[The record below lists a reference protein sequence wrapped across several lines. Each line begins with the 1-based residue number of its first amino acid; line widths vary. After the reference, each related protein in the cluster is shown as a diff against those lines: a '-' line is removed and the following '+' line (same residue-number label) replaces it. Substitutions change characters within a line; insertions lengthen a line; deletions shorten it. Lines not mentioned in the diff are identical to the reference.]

1 MSASTAFTTNFEIP
15 LEPTDLEKESDKYF
29 CVDDIEVNNF
39 SRSELDSTLDEIENK
54 LSDKAYSI
62 TNKDLFSQIYSCVKH
77 FSSLEDNSRIRLVDS
92 LNNNLL
98 SLLASVGKL
107 LSTGVES
114 DSNLDH
120 VISIHKNA
128 LKMFVFLLYWVI
140 SKYEKEEVE
149 YVKSK
154 KDEELS
160 KSKKKRGTK
169 ARRKSIIEMDSWK
182 EGILHTLCSVLKYD
196 NLPKLWKKDRVEDAF
211 ILLFFKISFSLMEN
225 HDNIKSTLIKEAIF
239 KLITNALQIPS
250 DNLQTVVSTIL
261 HMIMNDEQMTNI
273 IVELIDHIGK
283 NTSRATNDSCSTIEK
298 LFVSELFR
306 EIGSLEL
313 NNDTPGTKFLSQ
325 FISTIGERV
334 PTAILSN
341 MSVVISH
348 LNDESYNIRNAIIHA
363 ISRVIPTVLKQTS
376 DENNS
381 RNTTSENL
389 TKKTRDQ
396 LLSILEERL
405 QDINAY
411 TRSKAI
417 QCWCYLCEEKSIPL
431 KTLPKI
437 LETVLGRLYDKTSS
451 VRKSAI
457 HFLSTLLENNPYGAD
472 LKLAK
477 FTEEAASAKRI
488 VESLPKHTEEE
499 LENLP
504 DLEQKEIR
512 LTRDNAFKLYLFYK
526 EGVDFINKV
535 HDTIPS
541 VCLLLSSETITDVV
555 ECIDYLV
562 KCFMFKIEISSF
574 GLKKVLK
581 LVWSP
586 HQSIKDAASEAIQH
600 IFMNAERLSRSAEE
614 CIEVAKQFT
623 EFVTECSQSEL
634 SALECIVNMLVLKNE
649 FSKNLFLSLLEIISP
664 KYSEKN
670 CIGALILLNMI
681 ATARPEALRKKIKS
695 LIKDCFGRTEKQSF
709 LIAHYACKIFQK
721 MAIDDSSDAYKA
733 EEKKKSKASSTADNE
748 DMLRYAGGNDNFKL
762 TDDHKLFEILLEYT
776 IDKEQHFPIYEWMI
790 LAESAITTI
799 YSLCMNPEQLSAH
812 IIKQVSL
819 NTNLSGSNNE
829 ADSQTLAVSP
839 VELTKLFFI
848 LGTCAIQEL
857 VHLERQFKKAK
868 ELNKTANIEKQQKAS
883 SKKSKKSSSKKK
895 RDRSEIDKEEEEDSN
910 TTVIEKELGLDPSNM
925 DIHSLEEAF
934 KEKENNIITESSLYG
949 SYLPLILNICCDNTN
964 MYKYSVLRRSAILAL
979 CKYMSVSQSV
989 CEQHLQL
996 LFTILIKL
1004 PKEMHSKSSIDGY
1017 ATIRNNII
1025 VTIGDLACR
1034 FPNSVERYIHHLYSC
1049 LRDTDQR
1056 VRKNTLLVLSHLV
1069 LNDMI
1074 KVKANIFEIVRCIV
1088 DTNDEISQLSKAFF
1102 TKLADKASGNNNP
1115 IYNLLPTILSN
1126 LSQKSANISPTS
1138 FQNIMEFLLSFV
1150 KKVLHKE
1157 KLVEKLCRRFDLVRI
1172 SSSIQANDEVYE
1184 KTIQEEDILQDLDIT
1199 SQPEAAQE
1207 DDMKLDHDEEIVQQ
1221 WRNLAF
1227 CLTQLSMND
1236 KCIQIMISE
1245 NCVKCY
1251 KKALIDFEVYDMLS
1265 SITAKFKKT
1274 ASTKTGK
1281 KANSEVG
1288 VLSPELKDSI
1298 EEWEKQIRQT
1308 HLKMCEESGVKSKL
1322 LESDD
1327 DENDDDDDTS
1337 ATENTRGGKKVIKR
1351 RGKKTSTN
1359 KKSKS
1364 KKGRKTVDDDEE
1376 EEIDFSDEDEDD
1388 EEAINE
1394 LLESDGEDAK
1404 DAGSDLELFDS
1415 EDDKEQ
1421 QVDEEASNQTG
1432 SVTNADDT
1440 NDEEEQI
1447 VKKRSRP
1454 KRR

>member
-1 MSASTAFTTNFEIP
+1 M
-15 LEPTDLEKESDKYF
+15 
-29 CVDDIEVNNF
+29 F
-39 SRSELDSTLDEIENK
+39 SK
-54 LSDKAYSI
+54 
-62 TNKDLFSQIYSCVKH
+62 IYTCVKR
-77 FSSLEDNSRIRLVDS
+77 FSSLEDNQKIRLVDS
-92 LNNNLL
+92 LNNNLVL
-98 SLLASVGKL
+98 LLASISKL
-107 LSTGVES
+107 LSPGVES
-114 DSNLDH
+114 GNNLDH

-128 LKMFVFLLYWVI
+128 LKMFIFLLYWVI

-160 KSKKKRGTK
+160 KTKKKRGTK
-169 ARRKSIIEMDSWK
+169 ARRKSIIELDSWK
-182 EGILHTLCSVLKYD
+182 EGILHTLCSVLKRD
-196 NLPKLWKKDRVEDAF
+196 DLPKLWKKDRVEDAF
-211 ILLFFKISFSLMEN
+211 TLLFFKISFSLMEN
-225 HDNIKSTLIKEAIF
+225 HDNIKSTLIKESIF

-250 DNLQTVVSTIL
+250 DNLQTVVSSIL

-273 IVELIDHIGK
+273 VVELIDHIGK
-283 NTSRATNDSCSTIEK
+283 NTSRATNDSCSTVEK

-325 FISTIGERV
+325 FISTIGEKV

-396 LLSILEERL
+396 LLTILEERVH
-405 QDINAY
+405 DVNAY

-431 KTLPKI
+431 KILPKI

-457 HFLSTLLENNPYGAD
+457 HFLSTLLESNPYGAD

-477 FTEEAASAKRI
+477 FTEEATAAKRI
-488 VESLPKHTEEE
+488 VDSLPKHTEEE

-526 EGVDFINKV
+526 EGADFISKV
-535 HDTIPS
+535 HDTLPS
-541 VCLLLSSETITDVV
+541 VCQLLSSETITDVV

-562 KCFMFKIEISSF
+562 KCYMFRIEISSF

-586 HQSIKDAASEAIQH
+586 YQSIKDAASEAIQH
-600 IFMNAERLSRSAEE
+600 IFMNTERLSRNAEE
-614 CIEVAKQFT
+614 CIEVAKQFA

-664 KYSEKN
+664 KYSEQH

-681 ATARPEALRKKIKS
+681 ATARPEALRKKIKA
-695 LIKDCFGRTEKQSF
+695 LINNCFGRTEKQGF

-733 EEKKKSKASSTADNE
+733 EEKKKSKSSSTTVDNE

-762 TDDHKLFEILLEYT
+762 TDDHKLFEILLEYS
-776 IDKEQHFPIYEWMI
+776 IDKEQKFPIYEWMI
-790 LAESAITTI
+790 LTESAITTI
-799 YSLCMNPEQLSAH
+799 YALCMNPEQLSTH

-819 NTNLSGSNNE
+819 NTNLSGNNNE
-829 ADSQTLAVSP
+829 ANSQLSVAP

-848 LGTCAIQEL
+848 LGTCVIQEL
-857 VHLERQFKKAK
+857 VCLERQFKKAK
-868 ELNKTANIEKQQKAS
+868 GLNKAASIEKQQNTS
-883 SKKSKKSSSKKK
+883 SKKSSSSSKKSSKKK
-895 RDRSEIDKEEEEDSN
+895 RDLSEMDDEEEDSN
-910 TTVIEKELGLDPSNM
+910 TTVIEKELGLDNM
-925 DIHSLEEAF
+925 DIHALEESF

-964 MYKYSVLRRSAILAL
+964 IYKYSVLRRSAILAL
-979 CKYMSVSQSV
+979 CKYMCVSQTV
-989 CEQHLQL
+989 CEQQLQL
-996 LFTILIKL
+996 LFTILVKL

-1034 FPNSVERYIHHLYSC
+1034 FPNFVERYIHHLYSC

-1102 TKLADKASGNNNP
+1102 TKLAEKASGNNNP

-1126 LSQKSANISPTS
+1126 LSQKSANITPTA

-1157 KLVEKLCRRFDLVRI
+1157 KLVEKLCRRFDLVKI
-1172 SSSIQANDEVYE
+1172 SSSIHTNDEVYE
-1184 KTIQEEDILQDLDIT
+1184 KTIQEEDILQELDIT
-1199 SQPEAAQE
+1199 SQPEAVVE
-1207 DDMKLDHDEEIVQQ
+1207 GDTKFDHDEEIIQQ

-1245 NCVKCY
+1245 NCVKSY

-1274 ASTKTGK
+1274 ASTKVGK

-1288 VLSPELKDSI
+1288 VLSPELKDAI

-1308 HLKMCEESGVKSKL
+1308 HLKLCEESGVKSKL

-1327 DENDDDDDTS
+1327 DENEDDNDDAS
-1337 ATENTRGGKKVIKR
+1337 ASENTRSGKKVIKR
-1351 RGKKTSTN
+1351 RGKKSAST

-1364 KKGRKTVDDDEE
+1364 KKGRKTVNDDEE
-1376 EEIDFSDEDEDD
+1376 EEIEFSDEDDD
-1388 EEAINE
+1388 DDEAINE
-1394 LLESDGEDAK
+1394 LLESDGESDK
-1404 DAGSDLELFDS
+1404 DIGSDLELFDS

-1421 QVDEEASNQTG
+1421 TVEEEENNTITSL
-1432 SVTNADDT
+1432 TNAEDT
-1440 NDEEEQI
+1440 NEEEETT
-1447 VKKRSRP
+1447 VKRRSRS